1 MGFFSWFAQDTG
13 RSISNRHS
21 SRGPLIVYMV
31 DPTIGKKYPE
41 EDYDGYG
48 VFGGKDFYVLVA
60 ELNHLQ
66 PAADEADP
74 HEALRLAGIRFA
86 CEQHV
91 DKKGYISPILVED
104 PDRWK
109 EFKGQTPEDDP
120 AQGFFYPNE
129 DTPERVY
136 RYENDVPAD
145 SPMCC
150 EGCGIYLGGDA
161 KYLHRFAGDGS
172 EAEWLCADC
181 AAQLLG
187 ESLNEHNSIEYMG

>member
-1 MGFFSWFAQDTG
+1 MGFFSWFTQDTH

-21 SRGPLIVYMV
+21 SRGTFRVYMI
-31 DPTIGKKYPE
+31 DPKSGHRYQE
-41 EDYDGYG
+41 YDYDGYG

-74 HEALRLAGIRFA
+74 HEALRLAGIRFV

-109 EFKGQTPEDDP
+109 DFVGKYPESDP
-120 AQGFFYPNE
+120 NQGFFYE
-129 DTPERVY
+129 DEALPERVY
-136 RYENDVPAD
+136 RYENDIPAD
-145 SPMCC
+145 SPERCNS
-150 EGCGIYLGGDA
+150 CGRYMAGMA
-161 KYLHRFAGDGS
+161 RYLHRFAGDGS